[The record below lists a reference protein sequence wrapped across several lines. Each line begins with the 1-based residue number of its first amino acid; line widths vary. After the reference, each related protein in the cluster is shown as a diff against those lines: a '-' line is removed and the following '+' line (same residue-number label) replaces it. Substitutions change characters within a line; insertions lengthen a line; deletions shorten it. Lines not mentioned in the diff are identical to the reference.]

1 MSWLGR
7 KKIAFVPV
15 HRPNA
20 HPPDDPVP
28 TDWPN
33 EIRRRVFYDPDPVS
47 KQDMSLRTYIQKV
60 SSGRADLDGSVM
72 PMLTIDQQNV
82 DFATVEPLV
91 GAQLRAQGFDAA
103 AIVMLGGIGA
113 GTSQQGGFWARFVM
127 REEIGTWAME
137 LIHVLGNIF
146 DTWSIP
152 GFIDSPNGEG
162 DISGFDEMA
171 SNLGMH
177 PIAWTKER
185 LAWLDESA
193 IAQHISGS
201 SNYDLHAIGLAQPA
215 PAQRWSAVRIG
226 SVVPYLMVEARLK
239 VDQFESPRLLSSG
252 LPGKPFNS
260 DGLHPG
266 IASEGVIVYRVQTT
280 DQRGFSQNQL
290 IPVFLLTR
298 TALGVGKSF
307 TADNGIKVQ
316 VSAAIAGGFSITVN
330 DPFHVAVP
338 YVLFDS
344 KNAAAI
350 AVQNAGLVA
359 QFVHSGTWVGTQS
372 PAAGTV
378 VARGSTVT
386 MSLRPGVT
394 P

>member
-28 TDWPN
+28 ADWPN

-47 KQDMSLRTYIQKV
+47 NQDMSLRTYVQKV

-72 PMLTIDQQNV
+72 PMLTIDEQNV
-82 DFATVEPLV
+82 DFKIVEPLV

-103 AIVMLGGIGA
+103 AIVMLGGPGA
-113 GTSQQGGFWARFVM
+113 GTSEQGGFWARFAM
-127 REEIGTWAME
+127 QEEIGTWAME

-146 DTWSIP
+146 DTRSLP
-152 GFIDSPNGEG
+152 SYIDSRNAEG
-162 DISGFDEMA
+162 DISGFDEMG

-185 LAWLDESA
+185 VAWLDESA
-193 IAQHISGS
+193 IAQHRSGS
-201 SNYDLHAIGLAQPA
+201 GNYDLHAIGLPQPA
-215 PAQRWSAVRIG
+215 PTGRWSAVRVG
-226 SVVPYLMVEARLK
+226 SVVPYLMIEARLK
-239 VDQFESPRLLSSG
+239 VDQFESPRLLSRG
-252 LPGKPFNS
+252 LPGQPVNG
-260 DGLHPG
+260 DRMHPG

-280 DQRGFSQNQL
+280 DTRGNSQNQL

-298 TALGVGKSF
+298 IALGVGQSF
-307 TADNGIKVQ
+307 TSDNGIKVQ
-316 VSAAIAGGFSITVN
+316 VRAAIAGGFSITVN

-338 YVLFDS
+338 DVLFELE
-344 KNAAAI
+344 KAATT
-350 AVQNAGLVA
+350 AVHKAGLVA
-359 QFVHSGTWVGTQS
+359 QFVHSGTWVGSQS
-372 PAAGTV
+372 PTGGSV

-386 MSLRPGVT
+386 MSLRPGA
-394 P
+394 PP